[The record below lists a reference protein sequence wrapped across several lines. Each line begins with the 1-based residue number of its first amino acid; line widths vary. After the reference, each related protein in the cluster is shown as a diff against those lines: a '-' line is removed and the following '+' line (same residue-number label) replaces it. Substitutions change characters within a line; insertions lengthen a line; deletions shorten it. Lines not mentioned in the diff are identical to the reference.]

1 MQSFWRR
8 CRRRFRT
15 LARMSW
21 SDKALA
27 AESLVM
33 LAAARFLVKTTP
45 RERLA
50 SRMGGVPANQTDYM
64 APVDASNPLRSEQGV
79 TGARVGVMVER
90 AARTTWWRSMCLE
103 KALAGKWMLRRRGI
117 ASTMYM
123 GVAKRG
129 TEFVAHAWLVGEG
142 QTLTGAGKTVYA
154 TLAAFR
160 EPRA

>member
-1 MQSFWRR
+1 MRNFWRR
-8 CRRRFRT
+8 CRHRFQA

-21 SDKALA
+21 SDRALA

-33 LAAARFLVKTTP
+33 LGLARLLVKTTP

-50 SRMGGVPANQTDYM
+50 ARMGGQPANNTDE
-64 APVDASNPLRSEQGV
+64 PEPGSASNPLASDAGF
-79 TGARVGVMVER
+79 TGARIGAMLEG

-117 ASTMYM
+117 ACTMYM

-129 TEFVAHAWLVGEG
+129 TEFIAHAWLVGEG
-142 QTLTGAGKTVYA
+142 QTVTGAGETVFA

-160 EPRA
+160 EPRP